1 MTNLITEINVFT
13 DTGPAALNHDRQGN
27 IKTLQI
33 GGKTY
38 TRVSSQALKAQSQKN
53 LPENF
58 PGATRTKDLGQLL
71 RDKVKEID
79 KSLDRDAQIAFI
91 CRTIDGASSDRIKMQ
106 IILSPEEVNA
116 LATYAITHKDE
127 EPKALSPVS
136 VIDLISSEANPR
148 VALYGR
154 YMAGKPNYDVYSALA
169 VSHAT
174 DVFPNP
180 IQHDFFSL
188 FDDVTDAPNHAAH
201 TQYSSPILRQYSCL
215 DVLQLRKNL
224 GKGKDLTNRQVA
236 ANVTKETL
244 LAFEAAIRALIYA
257 VPETKKTTFAQN
269 RVPFFIH
276 ISVGRD
282 VVAYKEP
289 LILSHPHSSD
299 TRSLCQIAV
308 SYYEERL
315 AKTEAA
321 FPSLM
326 KKKHF
331 VVTTETLSH
340 LAEGRFGKDKY
351 EGMIKAVVAR
361 IASELK
367 KAAL

>member
-1 MTNLITEINVFT
+1 
-13 DTGPAALNHDRQGN
+13 
-27 IKTLQI
+27 
-33 GGKTY
+33 
-38 TRVSSQALKAQSQKN
+38 
-53 LPENF
+53 
-58 PGATRTKDLGQLL
+58 
-71 RDKVKEID
+71 
-79 KSLDRDAQIAFI
+79 
-91 CRTIDGASSDRIKMQ
+91 MQ

-116 LATYAITHKDE
+116 LATYAIANEDPST
-127 EPKALSPVS
+127 LSPVD
-136 VIDLISSEANPR
+136 VIDFISSEANPR

-215 DVLQLRKNL
+215 DILQLYKNL
-224 GKGKDLTNRQVA
+224 RKGKDLTDGQVA
-236 ANVTKETL
+236 ANMTKETL
-244 LAFEAAIRALIYA
+244 VATEAVLRALIFA
-257 VPETKKTTFAQN
+257 VPETKKTAFAQN
-269 RVPFFIH
+269 RVPFFVH

-289 LILSHPHSSD
+289 LILSHPHPSD

-315 AKTEAA
+315 ATKEAI
-321 FPSLM
+321 FRSLM

-331 VVTTETLSH
+331 IVTTEALGH
-340 LAEGRFGKDKY
+340 LVEGKFGEDKY
-351 EGMIKAVVAR
+351 EGMIKAV
-361 IASELK
+361 IT
-367 KAAL
+367 